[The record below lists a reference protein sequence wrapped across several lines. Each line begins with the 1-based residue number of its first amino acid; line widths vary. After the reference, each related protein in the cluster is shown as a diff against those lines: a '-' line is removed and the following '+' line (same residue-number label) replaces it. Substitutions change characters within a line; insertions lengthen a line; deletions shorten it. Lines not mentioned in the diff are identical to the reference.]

1 MPGDLAVCGGSGFIG
16 RHLLSSLA
24 RDPAGSVRYLVHRQA
39 PAAHLEASHFT
50 AVKGDLLEPDSLGVL
65 VTPGCTV
72 VNLAYMPTRTPRE
85 NLDAAENLAR
95 ACRRG
100 GARRFV
106 HVSTAVVAGAAVDDV
121 ITEATPS
128 DPRDQ
133 YERTKLEIEQR
144 LRTETRG
151 ALELVILRP
160 TAVFGPAGAN
170 LVKLTEDLL
179 RGATIAN
186 YARACFHGRRKM
198 NLVCVENVVAAIR
211 FVVSAETGDDTATF
225 IVSDD
230 DDDLNDYRGV
240 ESTLRRAFE
249 LPEYPVRP
257 MPLPDWML
265 GLALRARGRSN
276 SNPRRV
282 YSGAKLAA
290 AGFAKPVSLE
300 SGLVSFAEWHRSGRR

>member
-24 RDPAGSVRYLVHRQA
+24 RDPAGGVRYLVHRHD

-50 AVKGDLLEPDSLGVL
+50 AVKGDLLDPASLGAL

-72 VNLAYMPTRTPRE
+72 VNLAYMPARTPEE
-85 NLDAAENLAR
+85 NLAAVANFAR
-95 ACRRG
+95 ACRSG
-100 GARRFV
+100 GARRLV
-106 HVSTAVVAGAAVDDV
+106 HVSTAVVAGAAIDDV

-128 DPRDQ
+128 DPRDP
-133 YERTKLEIEQR
+133 YGRTKLEIEQR
-144 LRTETRG
+144 LRNETRG
-151 ALELVILRP
+151 GLEFVILRP
-160 TAVFGPAGAN
+160 TAVFGPAGVN
-170 LVKLTEDLL
+170 LVKLTEGLL
-179 RGATIAN
+179 RGSTIAN

-211 FVVSAETGDDTATF
+211 FVVAAATGDDPETF

-257 MPLPDWML
+257 IALPNWML

-276 SNPRRV
+276 TNPQRV

-290 AGFAKPVSLE
+290 AGFVKPVSLE
-300 SGLVSFAEWHRSGRR
+300 SGLVSFAEWYRSGRR